1 MQTAGIQTEME
12 SDQQPQHICMIICGG
27 MQLIS
32 SIFFW
37 KLKKDEGGLSSFS
50 LLDSFLRSAVEVS
63 GGQ

>member
-1 MQTAGIQTEME
+1 MQTAGVRTEME
-12 SDQQPQHICMIICGG
+12 SDQQPRHIRVIICGG

-32 SIFFW
+32 SVFLW

-50 LLDSFLRSAVEVS
+50 LLDSFLPSAVEVS